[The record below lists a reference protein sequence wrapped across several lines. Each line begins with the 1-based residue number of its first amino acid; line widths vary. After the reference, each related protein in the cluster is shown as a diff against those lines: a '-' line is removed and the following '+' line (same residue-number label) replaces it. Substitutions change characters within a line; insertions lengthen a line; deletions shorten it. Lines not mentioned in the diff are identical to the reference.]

1 MTKALDFQAPTID
14 DDQDDQNCA
23 NPRFDR
29 SPAKNDNGQNHDENR
44 FNSSPRQNE
53 CALTE
58 LNLCAIYSQKGDH
71 MKAKMYVHSSI
82 YKLKQ
87 ELDYLK
93 NKIEDL
99 QSRDANI
106 EDELLDQTRE
116 KQSLLAI
123 AQYNLGS

>member
-1 MTKALDFQAPTID
+1 
-14 DDQDDQNCA
+14 
-23 NPRFDR
+23 
-29 SPAKNDNGQNHDENR
+29 
-44 FNSSPRQNE
+44 
-53 CALTE
+53 
-58 LNLCAIYSQKGDH
+58 
-71 MKAKMYVHSSI
+71 MKAKMHVHSSI

-123 AQYNLGS
+123 AQYNLGSQ